1 MTRWQIVLLGILA
14 VCGLGG
20 IMTLTNPDR
29 SDYEVYAM
37 EQLGNLATNQC
48 NRAPA
53 GFGTVLQEPCRATF
67 AALKPQIRPLLAAA
81 TTRQNFILF
90 SIYRSNISIPAANLN
105 AKVESIGIFNHF
117 YTYKTP

>member
-1 MTRWQIVLLGILA
+1 MA
-14 VCGLGG
+14 
-20 IMTLTNPDR
+20 LTNPDR
-29 SDYEVYAM
+29 ADYEVYAV

-48 NRAPA
+48 DRVPA
-53 GFGTVLQEPCRATF
+53 GFGTVLQDPCRAAI
-67 AALKPQIRPLLAAA
+67 AAIKPQIRPILAAA

-105 AKVESIGIFNHF
+105 AKVETIGILDRF